1 MASYFKCFTK
11 LVGRAREEV
20 SFSLRPRKTPLAPEQ
35 GRVDGW
41 ISAAC
46 LVSAEAPKSA
56 DDLQLLPARSPSK
69 PSRSRCS
76 PRCGRSAPWGVAG
89 SPEVRSWHSR
99 SAGSLYSGGAQ
110 AWPITEL
117 AEAQDGRGRC
127 LVGDAVW
134 EASRGSPNNAAISG
148 GRPPPACLSSVPRT
162 NPMI

>member
-20 SFSLRPRKTPLAPEQ
+20 SFSLRPRKTPPAPEQ

-69 PSRSRCS
+69 PSRAPVLAAVWPLC
-76 PRCGRSAPWGVAG
+76 PVGRGWVPGGPFMAQSVGRILVQRQRPGVARYGARGG
-89 SPEVRSWHSR
+89 SGQP
-99 SAGSLYSGGAQ
+99 
-110 AWPITEL
+110 WP
-117 AEAQDGRGRC
+117 
-127 LVGDAVW
+127 
-134 EASRGSPNNAAISG
+134 
-148 GRPPPACLSSVPRT
+148 VPCG
-162 NPMI
+162 